1 MNDPAGSYQERRAPN
16 GLYYRVTGRG
26 TPLLLLHGLM
36 AGGAM
41 FDPLVELL
49 RDDFRLL
56 IPDLRGH
63 GESRAIQGPYDVGA
77 MAGDLDA
84 VVADAGFARTNVLG
98 YSHGGAVA
106 QAFARVRPRAVAKLF
121 LVCTYACNVATLREY
136 LEGLA
141 MVSLLSVVSPRT
153 VAGVMLR
160 LGRSSMPGMT
170 AEKTAWMTGI
180 IGAND
185 RKKMR
190 AAAKGLLT
198 FDSRPWLK
206 NLSVPTLIIA
216 GAQDAAVPAHHFKT
230 LMSGIPGA
238 QGIVMQG
245 AGHTLLWTHTEELA
259 DLVRAHAVRG

>member
-1 MNDPAGSYQERRAPN
+1 MNDSANSVAERHAPN
-16 GLYYRVTGRG
+16 ALYYRVTGRG
-26 TPLLLLHGLM
+26 RPLVLLHGLM
-36 AGGAM
+36 ASGAM
-41 FDPLVELL
+41 FDPLVDLL
-49 RDDFRLL
+49 RDDFRML

-63 GESRAIQGPYDVGA
+63 GRSAEMGGPYDPA
-77 MAGDLDA
+77 TMAGDLKSVMA
-84 VVADAGFARTNVLG
+84 EAGFARANLLG

-106 QAFARVRPRAVAKLF
+106 QELARVQPQAIAKLF

-136 LEGLA
+136 AEGLA

-153 VAGVMLR
+153 VAGVMLW
-160 LGRSSMPGMT
+160 LGRSAMPGMT

-190 AAAKGLLT
+190 AAAKGLIT

-206 NLSVPTLIIA
+206 DISVPTVVIA
-216 GAQDAAVPAHHFKT
+216 GAEDTAVPAHHFRT
-230 LMSGIPGA
+230 LVSGIPAA
-238 QGIVMQG
+238 QGTLVQG

-259 DLVRAHAVRG
+259 GLVRAHAVRS

>member
-16 GLYYRVTGRG
+16 GLYYRVIGRG
-26 TPLLLLHGLM
+26 APLLLLHGLM
-36 AGGAM
+36 GSGEM
-41 FDPLVELL
+41 FDPLVDLL

-63 GESRAIQGPYDVGA
+63 GQSGGMSGPYNVSA
-77 MAGDLDA
+77 LAGDLDA
-84 VVADAGFARTNVLG
+84 VMAEAGCARANVLG

-106 QAFARVRPRAVAKLF
+106 QVLARVRPQAVAKLF

-141 MVSLLSVVSPRT
+141 LVSLLSVTSPRR
-153 VAGVMLR
+153 VAGLMLR

-170 AEKTAWMTGI
+170 AEKTARMRDI
-180 IGAND
+180 IAANE

-190 AAAKGLLT
+190 AAATGLLT

-206 NLSVPTLIIA
+206 HISVPALVIA
-216 GAQDAAVPAHHFKT
+216 GAEDAGVPVHHFKT
-230 LMSGIPGA
+230 LMFGIPGA
-238 QGIVMQG
+238 LGTVVQG
-245 AGHTLLWTHTEELA
+245 AGHTLLWTHTKELA
-259 DLVRAHAVRG
+259 GLIRRHGVRE

>member
-1 MNDPAGSYQERRAPN
+1 MKDSAGSYEERRAPN
-16 GLYYRVTGRG
+16 GLYYRVIGRG

-36 AGGAM
+36 ASGLM

-49 RDDFRLL
+49 RHDFRIV

-63 GESRAIQGPYDVGA
+63 GQSGAMSGPYDVSGL
-77 MAGDLDA
+77 AGDLEA
-84 VVADAGFARTNVLG
+84 VLGDAGCARANVFG

-106 QAFARVRPRAVAKLF
+106 QELARAQPQAVAKLF

-141 MVSLLSVVSPRT
+141 MVSLLSAISPRM
-153 VAGVMLR
+153 VARLMLR
-160 LGRSSMPGMT
+160 LGRSAMPGMT
-170 AEKTAWMTGI
+170 AEKTVWMTDI

-185 RKKMR
+185 RQKMR

-206 NLSVPTLIIA
+206 DISAPTLVIA
-216 GAQDAAVPAHHFKT
+216 GAEDAAVPAHHFRS
-230 LMSGIPGA
+230 LASGIPGA
-238 QGIVMQG
+238 QGIVVPG

-259 DLVRAHAVRG
+259 ALVRAHADYN

>member
-1 MNDPAGSYQERRAPN
+1 MNDPTGSYEEHRAPS

-36 AGGAM
+36 ASGRM

-49 RDDFRLL
+49 RDGFRLL

-63 GESRAIQGPYDVGA
+63 GQSGAMSAPYDVA
-77 MAGDLDA
+77 ALAGDLEA
-84 VVADAGFARTNVLG
+84 VMAEAGIARANVLG

-106 QAFARVRPRAVAKLF
+106 QAFARARPQAVAKLF
-121 LVCTYACNVATLREY
+121 LVCTYACNVATFREY
-136 LEGLA
+136 VEGLA
-141 MVSLLSVVSPRT
+141 LVSLLSVASPRT
-153 VAGVMLR
+153 VAGLMLR

-170 AEKTAWMTGI
+170 AEQIAWMSDI

-206 NLSVPTLIIA
+206 DISVPTLVIA
-216 GAQDAAVPAHHFKT
+216 GAEDAAVPAHHFEA
-230 LMSGIPGA
+230 LRSGIPCA
-238 QGIVMQG
+238 QGTVVQS

-259 DLVRAHAVRG
+259 GLIRAHALRG

>member
-1 MNDPAGSYQERRAPN
+1 MNDPAGSYAERRAPN

-36 AGGAM
+36 ASGLM
-41 FDPLVELL
+41 FDPLVDLL
-49 RDDFRLL
+49 RDDFRLV

-63 GESRAIQGPYDVGA
+63 GQSRAMSGPYDVAA
-77 MAGDLDA
+77 MAGDLEA
-84 VVADAGFARTNVLG
+84 VLDDAGCVRANVLG

-106 QAFARVRPRAVAKLF
+106 QELARAHPHAVAKLF
-121 LVCTYACNVATLREY
+121 LVCTYACNVATMREFF
-136 LEGLA
+136 EGLA
-141 MVSLLSVVSPRT
+141 MVSLLSVMSPRT
-153 VAGVMLR
+153 VAGLMLR

-170 AEKTAWMTGI
+170 VEQIAWMTEI

-185 RKKMR
+185 RQKMR

-206 NLSVPTLIIA
+206 DISVPTVVIA
-216 GAQDAAVPAHHFKT
+216 GAEDAAVPAHHFKT

-238 QGIVMQG
+238 QGIVVPG

-259 DLVRAHAVRG
+259 GLIRKHAVRD

>member
-1 MNDPAGSYQERRAPN
+1 MNDPLGSYEERRAAN
-16 GLYYRVTGRG
+16 GLYYRVIGRG
-26 TPLLLLHGLM
+26 APLLLLHGLM
-36 AGGAM
+36 ASGLM
-41 FDPLVELL
+41 FDPLVDLL

-63 GESRAIQGPYDVGA
+63 GRSGGLGGPYDVA
-77 MAGDLDA
+77 ALASDLDA
-84 VVADAGFARTNVLG
+84 VIVEAGFARANVLG

-106 QAFARVRPRAVAKLF
+106 QALARTRPQAVSKLF
-121 LVCTYACNVATLREY
+121 LVCTYACNVATPREY
-136 LEGLA
+136 VEGLA
-141 MVSLLSVVSPRT
+141 IVSLLSVASPGT

-185 RKKMR
+185 RQKMR

-206 NLSVPTLIIA
+206 DISAPTLVIA
-216 GAQDAAVPAHHFKT
+216 GAEDAGVPAHHFQA
-230 LMSGIPGA
+230 LMFGIPGA
-238 QGIVMQG
+238 LGTVVQG
-245 AGHTLLWTHTEELA
+245 AGHTLLWTHTEKLA
-259 DLVRAHAVRG
+259 GLIRAQASRG